1 MSHNPTL
8 GVRYD
13 QDMSRA
19 GAAALVDGMITS
31 PDGQGAGRATGPVQT
46 DHASRVYPPGNG
58 AADESLLRTGVE
70 KLSALLA

>member
-31 PDGQGAGRATGPVQT
+31 PDERDASDPVRT

>member
-19 GAAALVDGMITS
+19 GAAALVDGMIAS
-31 PDGQGAGRATGPVQT
+31 PDDRGASRPVST